1 VDPKHLIIFT
11 CNWHA
16 YQNMEM
22 AGASKQGYDVRVL
35 PIRLA
40 CLGRISV
47 GIILK
52 AFEQGALGVLLLG
65 CPPGTCQYES
75 GYAHAE
81 KVVEQTRKFL
91 HLLGYS
97 QKRLRL
103 GSANL
108 ETDQSFTETVE
119 LFLKELDH
127 LALGPENA
135 AAMSASS

>member
-1 VDPKHLIIFT
+1 
-11 CNWHA
+11 
-16 YQNMEM
+16 MEM

-35 PIRLA
+35 PIRLT
-40 CLGRISV
+40 CLGRMSP

-65 CPPGTCQYES
+65 CPSGTCQYES

-81 KVVEQTRKFL
+81 NVVDQTRNFL
-91 HLLGYS
+91 RLLGYS
-97 QKRLRL
+97 QERLRL
-103 GSANL
+103 GSL
-108 ETDQSFTETVE
+108 SPETDQSFAETVKT
-119 LFLKELDH
+119 FLEELDQ